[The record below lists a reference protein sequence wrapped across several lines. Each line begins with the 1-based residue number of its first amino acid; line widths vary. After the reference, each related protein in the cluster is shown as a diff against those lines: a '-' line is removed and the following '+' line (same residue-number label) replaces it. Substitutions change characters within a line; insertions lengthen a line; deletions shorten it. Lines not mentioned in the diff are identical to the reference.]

1 MYIYLGNNKSV
12 RRCDI
17 EAIFDL
23 DTATVSTHTRAY
35 LHNAQARGKLITLG
49 LDLPKSF
56 IVMKD
61 GTVYLSPHNSS
72 TIAGSVLG

>member
-1 MYIYLGNNKSV
+1 MFIHLGNNKTV
-12 RRCDI
+12 RKRDI

-35 LHNAQARGKLITLG
+35 LHNAQARGRLIALG

-56 IVMKD
+56 VVMKD
-61 GTVYLSPHNSS
+61 KTVYLSPFNVS
-72 TIAGSVLG
+72 TIIG

>member
-1 MYIYLGNNKSV
+1 MYLYLGSNKSV
-12 RRCDI
+12 RGSEV

-56 IVMKD
+56 VLMRD

-72 TIAGSVLG
+72 TIASSILG

>member
-1 MYIYLGNNKSV
+1 MYLHIGNGVSIKDDS
-12 RRCDI
+12 I
-17 EAIFDL
+17 IGIFDL